1 MLTGGH
7 TSGRPSSFLLA
18 KRTMTITLALDA
30 MGGDHAPGIVLDAA
44 VEALSRHPQL
54 HLILVGQE
62 SLLREE
68 LARRGAAS
76 NERLHV
82 HHAREKVAMDESP
95 ALALRGK
102 KDSSMRVAIDL
113 VRVGKAQ
120 ACVSAG
126 NTGALMA
133 TAKFVL
139 KTLPGIDRPAICT
152 MIPTTTGH
160 THMLDL
166 GANVECSAEQLF
178 QFAVM
183 GSVLTSAVD
192 GNPNPRVGLLNVGAE
207 AIKGNDTVKAAAR
220 LLESSP
226 INYIGYIEGDDIFK
240 GTADVVVCDGF
251 VGNVALK
258 ASEGVAKMIS
268 GHLRETFGRNL
279 LTRLAALVS
288 LPVLRS
294 LKKRF
299 DPRRYN
305 GASLLGLQGIVI
317 KSHGGADAY
326 AFGHAI
332 DTAVHEVEQAVP
344 SRIDSQ
350 LESLLAQ
357 RSAT

>member
-1 MLTGGH
+1 
-7 TSGRPSSFLLA
+7 
-18 KRTMTITLALDA
+18 
-30 MGGDHAPGIVLDAA
+30 
-44 VEALSRHPQL
+44 VEALRRHPEL

-62 SLLREE
+62 SMLRDE
-68 LARRGAAS
+68 LARRNAL
-76 NERLHV
+76 NEVRLSV
-82 HHAREKVAMDESP
+82 HHASEVVAMDESP

-113 VRVGKAQ
+113 VREGRAD
-120 ACVSAG
+120 ACISAG

-152 MIPTTTGH
+152 MLPTATGH
-160 THMLDL
+160 THVLDL
-166 GANVECSAEQLF
+166 GANVECGAEHLF

-183 GSVLTSAVD
+183 GSVLASAVD
-192 GNPNPRVGLLNVGAE
+192 NNPNPRVGLLNVGAE

-220 LLESSP
+220 LLEASP
-226 INYIGYIEGDDIFK
+226 INYIGYVEGDDIYK

-268 GHLRETFGRNL
+268 GHLRDAFRRNL
-279 LTRLAALVS
+279 FTKLAALIS
-288 LPVLRS
+288 MPVLNS
-294 LKKRF
+294 LKQRF

-305 GASLLGLQGIVI
+305 GASLLGLQGIVV
-317 KSHGGADAY
+317 KSHGGADAFS
-326 AFGHAI
+326 FGHAI
-332 DTAVHEVEQAVP
+332 DTAMHEVEQAVP

-350 LESLLAQ
+350 LETLLAQ
-357 RSAT
+357 RQSH

>member
-1 MLTGGH
+1 M
-7 TSGRPSSFLLA
+7 S
-18 KRTMTITLALDA
+18 ITLALDA

-44 VEALSRHPQL
+44 VEALRRHPEL

-62 SLLREE
+62 SMLRDE
-68 LARRGAAS
+68 LARRNVL
-76 NERLHV
+76 NEARLSV
-82 HHAREKVAMDESP
+82 HHASEVVAMDESP

-102 KDSSMRVAIDL
+102 KDSSMRVSIDL
-113 VRVGKAQ
+113 VREGRAQ
-120 ACVSAG
+120 ACISAG

-152 MIPTTTGH
+152 MLPTATGH
-160 THMLDL
+160 THVLDL
-166 GANVECSAEQLF
+166 GANVECGAEHLF

-183 GSVLTSAVD
+183 GSVLASAVD
-192 GNPNPRVGLLNVGAE
+192 NNPNPRVGLLNVGAE

-220 LLESSP
+220 LLEASP
-226 INYIGYIEGDDIFK
+226 INYIGYVEGDDIYK

-268 GHLRETFGRNL
+268 GHLRESFKRNL
-279 LTRLAALVS
+279 FTKLAALIS
-288 LPVLRS
+288 MPVLNS
-294 LKKRF
+294 LKQRF

-317 KSHGGADAY
+317 KSHGGADAFS
-326 AFGHAI
+326 FGHAI
-332 DTAVHEVEQAVP
+332 DTAMHEVEQAVP

-350 LESLLAQ
+350 LETLLAQ
-357 RSAT
+357 RQSH

>member
-1 MLTGGH
+1 M
-7 TSGRPSSFLLA
+7 S
-18 KRTMTITLALDA
+18 ITLALDA

-44 VEALSRHPQL
+44 VEALRRHPEL

-62 SLLREE
+62 SILRDE
-68 LARRGAAS
+68 LARRHAL
-76 NERLHV
+76 NEARLSV
-82 HHAREKVAMDESP
+82 HHASEVVAMDEP
-95 ALALRGK
+95 PTLALRNK

-113 VRVGKAQ
+113 VREGRAD
-120 ACVSAG
+120 ACISAG

-152 MIPTTTGH
+152 MLPTATGH

-166 GANVECSAEQLF
+166 GANVECGAEHLF

-183 GSVLTSAVD
+183 ASVLASAVD
-192 GNPNPRVGLLNVGAE
+192 NNPNPRVGLLNVGAE

-226 INYIGYIEGDDIFK
+226 INYIGYVEGDDIYK

-268 GHLRETFGRNL
+268 GHLRDAFRHNL
-279 LTRLAALVS
+279 FTKLAALIS
-288 LPVLRS
+288 MPVLKS
-294 LKKRF
+294 LKQRF

-305 GASLLGLQGIVI
+305 GASLLGLQGIVV
-317 KSHGGADAY
+317 KSHGGADAFS
-326 AFGHAI
+326 FGHAI
-332 DTAVHEVEQAVP
+332 DTAIHEVEQAVP
-344 SRIDSQ
+344 SRIESQ
-350 LESLLAQ
+350 LETLLAQ
-357 RSAT
+357 RQSH